1 LSILFFFSFQKK
13 IPEPTPIDIAE
24 TIQAPSCSLKITS
37 IPNTTA
43 IIPKVLLFI
52 FIQLYYKTLSF
63 HKYRI
68 IRDME
73 SLLISLIIVS
83 IILNIGVIFF
93 LFNKKP
99 KNEDKSEQ
107 FLKEEISSLRNS
119 FSQSFGVMS
128 KDIAKDMTGALTRV
142 DEKVNIFNKQVEV
155 LNKSQENFS
164 RILAGV
170 KQYGVL
176 AEFSLASLLKDLLP
190 ASQFIENVKTK
201 PEETSETVE
210 FAIKLQDVLVP
221 VDSHWPVEKFK
232 AIDDAYRNNDKQNLA
247 EARKDLASAFRN
259 KAKSVNAKYISPPK
273 TTDFAIVYAP
283 TEGLFAELSSYRD
296 PKTKEL
302 LLQELRT
309 KYKVTIAGPNTLS
322 AILQSYHLGFQTL
335 QVQKH
340 ATQIYGDLRTIS
352 SRFEKHFDG
361 IKDLRK
367 KLEQA
372 MTSTDN
378 FGRDARSIMNT
389 LGNIKDPDTVKDTV
403 EDNPQKIKVLK

>member
-1 LSILFFFSFQKK
+1 
-13 IPEPTPIDIAE
+13 
-24 TIQAPSCSLKITS
+24 
-37 IPNTTA
+37 
-43 IIPKVLLFI
+43 
-52 FIQLYYKTLSF
+52 
-63 HKYRI
+63 
-68 IRDME
+68 ME
-73 SLLISLIIVS
+73 SLLIILISILIIV
-83 IILNIGVIFF
+83 NIGMFF
-93 LFNKKP
+93 LLIKK
-99 KNEDKSEQ
+99 KTEIKEDKTEQ
-107 FLKEEISSLRNS
+107 VFKDEINALRNS
-119 FSQSFGVMS
+119 FSQSFGSMS
-128 KDIAKDMTGALTRV
+128 KDIAKDMTGALSRV
-142 DEKVNIFNKQVEV
+142 DEKVGVFNKQVEV

-190 ASQFIENVKTK
+190 ASQFIENVKMK
-201 PEETSETVE
+201 PDETSDTVE

-221 VDSHWPVEKFK
+221 IDSHWPIEKFK
-232 AIDDAYRNNDKQNLA
+232 AIDDAYQNKDKEALA
-247 EARKDLASAFRN
+247 DARKDLAAAFRN
-259 KAKSVNAKYISPPK
+259 KAKAVSSKYIAPPK

-309 KYKVTIAGPNTLS
+309 KYKITIAGPNTLS
-322 AILQSYHLGFQTL
+322 ALLQSYHLGFQTL
-335 QVQKH
+335 QVQQH
-340 ATQIYGDLRTIS
+340 ATQIYSDLRNIS

-372 MTSTDN
+372 MTVTDG

-389 LGNIKDPDTVKDTV
+389 LGNIKDPEQVKENLV
-403 EDNPQKIKVLK
+403 ENTEKIKVLK

>member
-1 LSILFFFSFQKK
+1 
-13 IPEPTPIDIAE
+13 
-24 TIQAPSCSLKITS
+24 
-37 IPNTTA
+37 
-43 IIPKVLLFI
+43 
-52 FIQLYYKTLSF
+52 
-63 HKYRI
+63 
-68 IRDME
+68 ME
-73 SLLISLIIVS
+73 SLLIILISILIIV
-83 IILNIGVIFF
+83 NIGMFF
-93 LFNKKP
+93 LLIKK
-99 KNEDKSEQ
+99 KTEIKEDKTEQ
-107 FLKEEISSLRNS
+107 VFKDEINALRNS
-119 FSQSFGVMS
+119 FSQSFGSMS

-142 DEKVNIFNKQVEV
+142 DEKVGVFNKQVEV

-190 ASQFIENVKTK
+190 ASQFIENVKMK
-201 PEETSETVE
+201 PDETSDTIE
-210 FAIKLQDVLVP
+210 FAIRLQDVLVP
-221 VDSHWPVEKFK
+221 IDSHWPVEKFK
-232 AIDDAYRNNDKQNLA
+232 AIDDAYQNKDKEALA
-247 EARKDLASAFRN
+247 DARKDLAAAFRN
-259 KAKSVNAKYISPPK
+259 KAKAVSSKYISPPK

-309 KYKVTIAGPNTLS
+309 KYKITIAGPNTLS
-322 AILQSYHLGFQTL
+322 ALLQSYHLGFQTL
-335 QVQKH
+335 QVQQH
-340 ATQIYGDLRTIS
+340 ATQIYSDLRNIS

-372 MTSTDN
+372 MTATDG

-389 LGNIKDPDTVKDTV
+389 LGNIKDPEQVKETLV
-403 EDNPQKIKVLK
+403 ENPEKIKVLK